1 MDPQTKQF
9 LAEAGCK
16 GGRAKSD
23 RKRLAGKANAAKAR
37 EAKLLYRLN
46 PEKRPVVIKPYQG
59 NNDIY
64 VNTPLLQYLNDN
76 KEKP

>member
-37 EAKLLYRLN
+37 EMKLLYRLN
-46 PEKRPVVIKPYQG
+46 PELRPNYYTDALNNPFDEESSNG
-59 NNDIY
+59 N
-64 VNTPLLQYLNDN
+64 
-76 KEKP
+76 KG